1 MRIVPYDGDESIED
15 LDTLGLIIKSVPF
28 EGGYVAAYSMVA
40 PADDYF
46 IRIDEVNALMDGV
59 EIAREKL
66 DELIA
71 IMLQGK
77 IAERMMQSEDDV
89 IIYDQ
94 EEEVDE
100 DDNGK
105 GD

>member
-1 MRIVPYDGDESIED
+1 MRIVPYDNDENIED
-15 LDTLGLIIKSVPF
+15 LNTLGLIIKAVPF
-28 EGGYVAAYSMVA
+28 EDGYVAAYSMVA
-40 PADDYF
+40 PSDDYF

-77 IAERMMQSEDDV
+77 IAERMMQSEDNV
-89 IIYDQ
+89 IMYDQ
-94 EEEVDE
+94 EEEVDD

>member
-1 MRIVPYDGDESIED
+1 MRIVPYDGEESIED
-15 LDTLGLIIKSVPF
+15 LDTLGLIIKAIPF
-28 EGGYVAAYSMVA
+28 EGSFVAAYSMVA
-40 PADDYF
+40 PDDSYF
-46 IRIDEVNALMDGV
+46 ITIDEVNALMDGV

-77 IAERMMQSEDDV
+77 IAERLMQSEDNA
-89 IIYDQ
+89 IMYDQ
-94 EEEVDE
+94 EEEVDD
-100 DDNGK
+100 DDNGQ

>member
-1 MRIVPYDGDESIED
+1 MRIVPYDGEESIED
-15 LDTLGLIIKSVPF
+15 LDTLGLVIKAIPF
-28 EGGYVAAYSMVA
+28 EGSFVPAYSMIA
-40 PADDYF
+40 PDDNYF
-46 IRIDEVNALMDGV
+46 ITIDEINALMDGV

-77 IAERMMQSEDDV
+77 IAERLMQSEDNV
-89 IIYDQ
+89 IMYDQ

-100 DDNGK
+100 DDNGE